1 MKKWFVYLIILFTSS
16 ALFSKDSVNQVI
28 ANRVNEKIKIDGI
41 LSENVW
47 LNGNSISNF
56 TQRDPDEGKPATQKT
71 EVRVAYDETALYI
84 GARMFDTNPDS
95 IIARL
100 SRRDDI
106 EDSDRF
112 FFFIDP
118 YNDKRSGYYFAL
130 NAAGTYYDGILL
142 NDEWDDNSW
151 DGVWEGKVNIDDMG
165 WTAEMKIPFS
175 QLRFHEQDKYV
186 WGVNFNRD
194 ISRNNEVSFLVYTPK
209 DGSGFVSR
217 FPSLVG
223 IENIRVSRN
232 IEFLPYF
239 RTKAEY
245 MAVDDGNPF
254 NDGSKYLP
262 GIGGDIKF
270 GIGSNLTLDA
280 TINPDFG
287 QVEVDPAVV
296 NLSDVETF
304 YDEKRPFFIEGA
316 SIFNFGHGGS
326 RSQWGFNWG
335 NPDFFYSRRLGK
347 APQGTD
353 YLPDYDYSDMP
364 DGTTIVG
371 AAKLTGKVGDNW
383 NIGTVHTITNREYA
397 DLDIN
402 GKENDYEVEPLTYYG
417 VARAQKEFDEGRQG
431 LGFMGTFTSRNFK
444 EKKLQNEFNKN
455 ATVFGIDGWTFWDD
469 DKVWVTNLWLGMS
482 HINGTKDRITEL
494 QKSSRHYLQRP
505 DRENFKLDPDATSLT
520 GFAGRVLINKQKGNV
535 IFNSALGFVDPRF
548 DNNDLGFM
556 WRGDIINGHIGGGY
570 KWTNTTK
577 FTRYAETI
585 GALFATTDFDYN
597 INWTGFWSGTF
608 IRFLNYYF
616 LELRFAYNPE
626 TINNRRT
633 RGGPLT
639 INPPG
644 WEYGT
649 YLESD
654 NRKPWVFSLGT
665 NGYTTNS
672 KDYYRQYEISIECKP
687 TSNLSIEFNPEINFE
702 KENTQWVDV
711 YDDPTASQT
720 YNKRYVFA
728 ELDYTELSASIR
740 LNWTFTPK
748 LSFQL
753 YTQPLISTGDYK
765 NFKELAKPR
774 SYDFLKYG
782 EGNSS
787 ITKNGDD
794 YTVDPDGNGPAESF
808 DIENPDFNFKSI
820 RANAVLR
827 WEYLPGS
834 ILYFVWTQNKTDD
847 HLDNGKFH
855 LKKSFDR
862 IWNSQSDNIFMVKL
876 TYWMNM

>member
-1 MKKWFVYLIILFTSS
+1 MKKWVLFFFFIS
-16 ALFSKDSVNQVI
+16 ASTGLFCKDSINQVV
-28 ANRVNEKIKIDGI
+28 ANRVNENIKIDGC
-41 LSENVW
+41 LTEYVW
-47 LNGNSISNF
+47 KNGNSVSKF
-56 TQRDPDEGKPATQKT
+56 TQRDPDEGKPSTQKT

-142 NDEWDDNSW
+142 NDDWDDNSW
-151 DGVWEGKVNIDDMG
+151 DGVWEGKVQIDDQG

-175 QLRFHEQDKYV
+175 QLRFHQQDKYT

-194 ISRNNEVSFLVYTPK
+194 ISRNNEVSFWVYTPK

-223 IENIRVSRN
+223 IENIHVSRN
-232 IEFLPYF
+232 IELLPYF

-245 MAVDDGNPF
+245 MAVSSEDPF
-254 NDGSKYLP
+254 NDGSRYLP

-316 SIFNFGHGGS
+316 SIFNFGQGGA

-335 NPDFFYSRRLGK
+335 NPDFFYSRRLGRS
-347 APQGTD
+347 PQGTG
-353 YLPDYDYSDMP
+353 YLPDYDYADIP
-364 DGTTIVG
+364 NGTTILG

-383 NIGTVHTITNREYA
+383 NIGTVHAITNREYA
-397 DLDIN
+397 NLDISGS
-402 GKENDYEVEPLTYYG
+402 GKEYEVEPFAYYG

-431 LGFMGTFTSRNFK
+431 LGFISTFTGRNFK
-444 EKKLQNEFNKN
+444 EEQLHNEFNKN
-455 ATVFGIDGWTFWDD
+455 ATTFGIDGWTFWDE
-469 DKVWVTNLWLGMS
+469 DKVWVTNCWLGMS
-482 HINGTKDRITEL
+482 HINGTKDRIMDL
-494 QKSSRHYLQRP
+494 QESSRHYLQRP
-505 DRENFKLDPDATSLT
+505 DRENYKLDPDATSLT
-520 GFAGRVLINKQKGNV
+520 GFAGRVLVNKQKGNV

-570 KWTNTTK
+570 KWTNTTEY
-577 FTRYAETI
+577 TRYVEMI
-585 GALFATTDFDYN
+585 GALFATSDFDYN
-597 INWTGFWSGTF
+597 ITWTGFWTGTW

-639 INPPG
+639 INPSG
-644 WEYGT
+644 WEYST
-649 YLESD
+649 FLETD
-654 NRKPWVFSLGT
+654 NRKPWVFGIST
-665 NGYTTNS
+665 FGYTTNS
-672 KDYYRQYEISIECKP
+672 KDYSRGYEISVECKP
-687 TSNLSIEFNPEINFE
+687 TSNLSIEFAPEISFE
-702 KENTQWVDV
+702 KEYAQWVDV
-711 YDDPTASQT
+711 YDDPFATHT
-720 YNKRYVFA
+720 YEKRYVFA

-765 NFKELAKPR
+765 NFKELAEPK
-774 SYDFLKYG
+774 SYDFTKYG
-782 EGNSS
+782 DRNSA
-787 ITKNGDD
+787 ITKNDD
-794 YTVDPDGNGPAESF
+794 VYIVDPDGNGPAQSF
-808 DIENPDFNFKSI
+808 EIENPDFNFKSI

-834 ILYFVWTQNKTDD
+834 TLYLVWTQSRTDE
-847 HLDNGKFH
+847 HLGNGEFH
-855 LKKSFDR
+855 LRRAFDR
-862 IWNSQSDNIFMVKL
+862 IWSTESDNIFMVKL